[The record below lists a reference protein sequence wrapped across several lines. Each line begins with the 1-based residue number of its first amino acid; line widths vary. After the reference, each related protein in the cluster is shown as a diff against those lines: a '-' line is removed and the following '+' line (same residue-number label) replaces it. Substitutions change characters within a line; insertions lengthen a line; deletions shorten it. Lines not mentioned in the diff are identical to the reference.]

1 MKYQR
6 HIDMLQ
12 YIINKGNV
20 SIEELL
26 SHFHVS
32 KATLNR
38 DINELVKSGNV
49 SKVHGGVVSTVNSGE
64 IEQVIEDKE
73 RLNISFKTKIAET
86 AYSMLEDND
95 TISLTQEV
103 PCTISRSFWLRIGS
117 LRT

>member
-26 SHFHVS
+26 SHFNVS

-64 IEQVIEDKE
+64 FEQVIEDKE
-73 RLNISFKTKIAET
+73 RLNISFKTKIAGTEEFPWWSAEESST
-86 AYSMLEDND
+86 GMPMICTEVCQ
-95 TISLTQEV
+95 IS
-103 PCTISRSFWLRIGS
+103 
-117 LRT
+117 